1 MSSDDERVPTPRD
14 HRAAVRNERR
24 DLLQAPSHGLGRADI
39 IRSRSPSPAAI
50 AQGTF
55 EFPPIDPPRPEEEQF
70 EDASAPISNDNMSLS
85 VDDIIK
91 IATAS
96 AKAAAQEMAASI
108 QAPTPDAE
116 APAAASAATTSSS
129 NNHIKKVELPNFDKK
144 NIHTWIRRVEAAF
157 GRAGVTLAKDKF
169 FFIEA
174 KLDVHLNP
182 KINEFLCGE
191 STDETWDTFLEYLQE
206 EYGRTKEQQAALFL
220 KGIPRDNLRPT
231 QHLAKIKDLI
241 KDIELSDLI
250 KEMVLLDLPSTVRQ
264 TLAERPD
271 LSAEAAAKA
280 ADCYFD
286 KDGRPKHNTGTASVN
301 NVDQCP
307 GLVDTEDE
315 GDQINAI
322 PRGKFRGGFN
332 ARGRGRHQRSQQ
344 PQRNFTP
351 AFSESQTATNKPKSD
366 VNKKPSLRQICR
378 FHLQFGEKAFNCEP
392 GCQYKPKSQQSQN
405 SQSGNGTAG
414 RRM

>member
-1 MSSDDERVPTPRD
+1 
-14 HRAAVRNERR
+14 
-24 DLLQAPSHGLGRADI
+24 
-39 IRSRSPSPAAI
+39 
-50 AQGTF
+50 
-55 EFPPIDPPRPEEEQF
+55 
-70 EDASAPISNDNMSLS
+70 MSLS

-108 QAPTPDAE
+108 H
-116 APAAASAATTSSS
+116 APAPNADALATASAATTSSS
-129 NNHIKKVELPNFDKK
+129 NNHIKKVELPSFDKK

-174 KLDVHLNP
+174 KLDVNLNP
-182 KINEFLCGE
+182 KINEFLCGDL
-191 STDETWDTFLEYLQE
+191 TDETWDTFLESLQE
-206 EYGRTKEQQAALFL
+206 EYGKTKEQQAALFL

-231 QHLAKIKDLI
+231 QHLAKIKDLT
-241 KDIELSDLI
+241 KDIELNDLI
-250 KEMVLLDLPSTVRQ
+250 KEMVLQELPSTVRQ

-286 KDGRPKHNTGTASVN
+286 RDGRPKHNAATASVS

-315 GDQINAI
+315 GEQINAI

-332 ARGRGRHQRSQQ
+332 GRGKSRYPKPQQ
-344 PQRNFTP
+344 QQRNFTP
-351 AFSESQTATNKPKSD
+351 AFSDSQNATNKPKTD
-366 VNKKPSLRQICR
+366 VNKKTSLRQICR

-392 GCQYKPKSQQSQN
+392 GCQYKAKSQQSQN

-414 RRM
+414 RRT

>member
-1 MSSDDERVPTPRD
+1 MSSDDERAPTPRE
-14 HRAAVRNERR
+14 HRAAVRDGLRN
-24 DLLQAPSHGLGRADI
+24 LLQVPSHGLGRADL

-55 EFPPIDPPRPEEEQF
+55 EFPPIEPPRPEEEQF
-70 EDASAPISNDNMSLS
+70 EDAVAPTSNDNMSLS

-108 QAPTPDAE
+108 RAPTPDAD
-116 APAAASAATTSSS
+116 ALATASAATTTST

-182 KINEFLCGE
+182 RINEFLCGE
-191 STDETWDTFLEYLQE
+191 STDETWDTFLEYLQD

-241 KDIELSDLI
+241 KDIDLSDLV
-250 KEMVLLDLPSTVRQ
+250 KEMVLQDLPSTVRQ

-286 KDGRPKHNTGTASVN
+286 KDGRPKHSAGTASVS

-332 ARGRGRHQRSQQ
+332 GRGRSRQPKPQQ
-344 PQRNFTP
+344 TQRNFTP
-351 AFSESQTATNKPKSD
+351 AFSDSQTATKPKTD

-392 GCQYKPKSQQSQN
+392 GCQYKPKNQQSHN

>member
-1 MSSDDERVPTPRD
+1 MQNDDRTSRD
-14 HRAAVRNERR
+14 DRALAREERR
-24 DLLQAPSHGLGRADI
+24 GHLQVPSVGLGRADL
-39 IRSRSPSPAAI
+39 IRSRSPSPSAA
-50 AQGTF
+50 APGAFQ
-55 EFPPIDPPRPEEEQF
+55 FPPQQQQQPDNDQF
-70 EDASAPISNDNMSLS
+70 DDAPAATSDNTMSLS

-96 AKAAAQEMAASI
+96 AKAAAQEMAATI
-108 QAPTPDAE
+108 R
-116 APAAASAATTSSS
+116 APAADDGAAAAATTTSS
-129 NNHIKKVELPNFDKK
+129 NNHVKKVELPTFDKK

-174 KLDVHLNP
+174 KLDVNLNP
-182 KINEFLCGE
+182 KINEFLCGDL
-191 STDETWDTFLEYLQE
+191 TDETWDTFLEYLQE
-206 EYGRTKEQQAALFL
+206 EYGKTKEQQAALFL

-231 QHLAKIKDLI
+231 QHLAKIKDLT
-241 KDIELSDLI
+241 KDIELNDLI
-250 KEMVLLDLPSTVRQ
+250 KEMVLQELPSTVRQ

-286 KDGRPKHNTGTASVN
+286 RDGRPKHNAATASVS

-315 GDQINAI
+315 GEQINAI

-332 ARGRGRHQRSQQ
+332 GRGKSRYPKPQQ
-344 PQRNFTP
+344 QQRNFTP
-351 AFSESQTATNKPKSD
+351 AFSDSQNATNKPKTD
-366 VNKKPSLRQICR
+366 VNKKTSLRQICR

-392 GCQYKPKSQQSQN
+392 GCQYKAKSQQSQN

-414 RRM
+414 RRT